1 MNSVLLRKLTELY
14 HKYNNY
20 IITKMVFEKFFSKL
34 PSVKAQEE
42 EEEELQDP
50 QQVLRVKS

>member
-1 MNSVLLRKLTELY
+1 MF
-14 HKYNNY
+14 
-20 IITKMVFEKFFSKL
+20 FEKFFSKL

-50 QQVLRVKS
+50 QQILRVIFYKNDVS